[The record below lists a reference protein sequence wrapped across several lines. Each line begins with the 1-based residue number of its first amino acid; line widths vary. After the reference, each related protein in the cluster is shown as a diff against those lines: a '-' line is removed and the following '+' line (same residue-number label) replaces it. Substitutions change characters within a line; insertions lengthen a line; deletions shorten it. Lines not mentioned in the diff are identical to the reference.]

1 MKSPVEVLG
10 QVAHLLDQLGIPY
23 MIVGSIASSLYGDAR
38 ATADVDIVVELQ
50 AEHIPQLHA
59 ALEKDFYVDEQAMRR
74 AVQSRRLFN
83 AIHFDSLFKVDVYVA
98 RSDAFTQE
106 QFTRRR
112 QEKLLPDSEQT
123 FALASPEDTLLA
135 KLRWHRQGGAVSARQ
150 LTDAAGILKVQGE
163 RMDTTYLREWA
174 DRLGVG
180 DLLEQ
185 ILNDAR

>member
-50 AEHIPQLHA
+50 AEHIPQLHV

-150 LTDAAGILKVQGE
+150 ITDAAGILKVQDE
-163 RMDTTYLREWA
+163 RMDRTYLREWA